1 MTETKEDV
9 EESYN
14 HTYFDVYSRLRNS
27 HVETQERYAKV
38 VGMLVVSV
46 IINIAFILEMII

>member
-27 HVETQERYAKV
+27 HVETQERYAKAV
-38 VGMLVVSV
+38 AMLGVSV